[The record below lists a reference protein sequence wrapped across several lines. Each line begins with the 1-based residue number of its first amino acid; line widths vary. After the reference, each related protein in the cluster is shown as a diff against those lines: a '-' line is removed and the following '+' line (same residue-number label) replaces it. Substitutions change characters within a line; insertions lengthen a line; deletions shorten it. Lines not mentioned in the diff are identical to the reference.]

1 MFPWKKAAMIAASV
15 LAGIAVI
22 VLGLW
27 IYYSNVSWQRMKNIP
42 LSEKEQRLSLVQ
54 TAQQWLGC
62 REEDGSH
69 MPIIDL
75 YNSQEIL
82 PMDYKMEYTDSW
94 CAAFVTAAAIR
105 AGLTDLIPPECGC
118 ERQIGLL
125 QDMGIWQ
132 EKDTFFPQP
141 GDLIYYAWD
150 EKPFGDCT
158 GWADHVGIVAGTCYP
173 FVKVIE
179 GNKDDCVDYRIVSI
193 WNSTIRGYGTPN
205 YS

>member
-1 MFPWKKAAMIAASV
+1 M
-15 LAGIAVI
+15 
-22 VLGLW
+22 
-27 IYYSNVSWQRMKNIP
+27 P
-42 LSEKEQRLSLVQ
+42 LSEKEQRLSLIH

-105 AGLTDLIPPECGC
+105 AELTDLIPPECGC

-193 WNSTIRGYGTPN
+193 WNSAIRGYGTPN

>member
-22 VLGLW
+22 LLGLW

-82 PMDYKMEYTDSW
+82 PMNYTMEYTDSW

-193 WNSTIRGYGTPN
+193 WDSTIRGYGTPN

>member
-22 VLGLW
+22 LLGLW

-82 PMDYKMEYTDSW
+82 PMNYTMEYTDSW

-105 AGLTDLIPPECGC
+105 AELTDLIPPECGC

-193 WNSTIRGYGTPN
+193 WDSTIRGYGTPN